1 MVVFSRWKTI
11 LNGEKQ
17 GGTTWVVFIRQQT
30 ELLRKTERNYLNLSS
45 KKLAFISFSV
55 AKCFAT
61 VCLMN
66 MTLNMFMKN
75 KNTDIFL
82 FYIAKC
88 FAAVNWTQLKC

>member
-1 MVVFSRWKTI
+1 MFSRWKPI
-11 LNGEKQ
+11 LNWGKQ

-30 ELLRKTERNYLNLSS
+30 ELLRKTERDYLNLSS

-55 AKCFAT
+55 AKCFDT

-82 FYIAKC
+82 FSVAKC
-88 FAAVNWTQLKC
+88 FATVNWS

>member
-1 MVVFSRWKTI
+1 MFSRWKPI
-11 LNGEKQ
+11 LNWGKQ

-30 ELLRKTERNYLNLSS
+30 ELLRKPERDYLNLSS

-55 AKCFAT
+55 AKCFDT

-82 FYIAKC
+82 FSVAKC
-88 FAAVNWTQLKC
+88 FATVNWS

>member
-1 MVVFSRWKTI
+1 MFSRWKTI
-11 LNGEKQ
+11 LNWDKQ

-30 ELLRKTERNYLNLSS
+30 ELLRKPERDYLNLSS

-55 AKCFAT
+55 AKCFDT

-82 FYIAKC
+82 FSVTKC
-88 FAAVNWTQLKC
+88 FATVNWTQLKS